1 MRVWTRRNAFGE
13 SFWWIPIIYAFSA
26 LALGMTLPRLET
38 IFLPHFRLEVSSSAA
53 IALFSS
59 VASGMLAL
67 TGIVF
72 SLAFVMVQF
81 SAAAYSPRLVL
92 WLARDPF
99 VFHAIG
105 VFTATFVYALAALTW
120 VDRLQVGHVPFL
132 TSWLVILLVISSVVV
147 LARLVQRLALL
158 KISNVLA
165 FVGQVG
171 RKVIAQMYPLRQ
183 GEAAPQHNG
192 KRLMLAGPVRQT
204 IYHRG
209 APKIIGAFDLDGL
222 VQLAA
227 QEDAVIELIEAVGEA
242 VTDSSPVLH
251 VHGGRSP
258 IPEDKL
264 RHAILLGPERT
275 FEQDPKYAIRLL
287 VDIAIKAL
295 SPAINDP
302 TTAVQALDYI
312 EDLLRCLGRRR
323 LQAGKL
329 DDAAGT
335 LRVTFP
341 VPEWED
347 FVSLALEE
355 IRYYG
360 AGSIQVMRRMRA
372 LVSDVLPELPPERQ
386 PALRVYLA
394 RIDQGVDR
402 AFPLGEEHRAAS
414 REDRQGL
421 GMTRQ

>member
-1 MRVWTRRNAFGE
+1 MRIWSQRNAFGE
-13 SFWWIPIIYAFSA
+13 SFWWIPMIYAFLA
-26 LALGMTLPRLET
+26 LFLGMTLPRVEST
-38 IFLPHFRLEVSSSAA
+38 VFPHSRLDVNSAAA
-53 IALFSS
+53 IALDSS

-72 SLAFVMVQF
+72 SLAFVMLQF
-81 SAAAYSPRLVL
+81 NAAAYSPRLVL

-99 VFHAIG
+99 IFHAIG
-105 VFTATFVYALAALTW
+105 VFTATFIYALAALLW
-120 VDRLQVGHVPFL
+120 VDRVQVGHVPFFA
-132 TSWLVILLVISSVVV
+132 SWLVILLVIASVVV
-147 LARLVQRLALL
+147 LARLVQRLSLL

-165 FVGQVG
+165 YVGKTG
-171 RKVIAQMYPLRQ
+171 RRVIAQMYPLRD
-183 GEAAPQHNG
+183 GAVLERNG
-192 KRLMLAGPVRQT
+192 KRPVLAAPIRQT

-209 APKIIGAFDLDGL
+209 VPKIIGAFDLEAL
-222 VQLAA
+222 VALAA
-227 QEDAVIELIEAVGEA
+227 QYDAAIELVEAVGEA
-242 VTDSSPVLH
+242 VTDGAPILH
-251 VHGGRSP
+251 VHGGKDS
-258 IPEDKL
+258 IPEDRL
-264 RHAILLGPERT
+264 QTAIFMGPERT

-302 TTAVQALDYI
+302 TTAVQSLDFI

-323 LQAGKL
+323 LHAGKL
-329 DDAAGT
+329 YDPAGT
-335 LRVTFP
+335 LRVTSP

-347 FVSLALEE
+347 FVTLALEE

-360 AGSIQVMRRMRA
+360 RDSIQVMRRMRA

-402 AFPLGEEHRAAS
+402 NFPLVEEHRTAS